1 MRLTYKEFKAICREE
16 IAKQAEACRR
26 LRIEAQAYPRVDRST
41 IKQHAHEYQVLSRRI
56 RDGAS
61 KGEEVDDLIDTLETL
76 QEQGRQLRLVN
87 NIENGRARA
96 ALNAKKVAGP
106 RPAARGWHQVHTF
119 ARLRP
124 REFCETTNAACY
136 HDDKYLAWRA
146 ALSRAYGDAKF
157 DIDSKLSIAYKY
169 GDVVFDFDAFRE
181 WVDNPSRLPKVLQDY
196 IDTCRAE
203 RERASVKVHAEETPA
218 QTVSVQAA

>member
-16 IAKQAEACRR
+16 IAKQAEACRQ

-41 IKQHAHEYQVLSRRI
+41 IKQHAHEYQLLVAAADALPNGPERQALGDRI
-56 RDGAS
+56 
-61 KGEEVDDLIDTLETL
+61 EVMR
-76 QEQGRQLRLVN
+76 EQGRQLRLVN

-96 ALNAKKVAGP
+96 AINAKKVAGP

-124 REFCETTNAACY
+124 REFCETTNAACC
-136 HDDKYLAWRA
+136 HDDKYLVWYS
-146 ALSRAYGDAKF
+146 ALRRVSGDAKF
-157 DIDSKLSIAYKY
+157 DIESKLTIAYKY
-169 GDVVFDFDAFRE
+169 GDVVFDFAAFRE
-181 WVDNPSRLPKVLQDY
+181 WIDNPSRLPKALQDY

-203 RERASVKVHAEETPA
+203 RERASVKVHTEEPPA